1 MYVEHVIYV
10 GDLDPPEAG
19 TLFTL
24 NTLFTLG
31 SLGPS
36 RGRYVIYVEYV
47 IYVGLLEPC
56 GNVPPGRLNVRCG
69 HVDPSKPITLNTL
82 FTLFTLKDVSTWN
95 NVVQRGIT
103 YQRNGVGGCHPSC
116 NLTSVEIENL

>member
-31 SLGPS
+31 AGPAATYR
-36 RGRYVIYVEYV
+36 RGA
-47 IYVGLLEPC
+47 
-56 GNVPPGRLNVRCG
+56 
-69 HVDPSKPITLNTL
+69 L
-82 FTLFTLKDVSTWN
+82 FTLRPLAILPPV
-95 NVVQRGIT
+95 R
-103 YQRNGVGGCHPSC
+103 
-116 NLTSVEIENL
+116 

>member
-31 SLGPS
+31 AGPAATYRRGALFRFPHAVSCWPAYGAISLGSSIS
-36 RGRYVIYVEYV
+36 RHLDASIWRTKKKRFDTWKNNAC
-47 IYVGLLEPC
+47 LD
-56 GNVPPGRLNVRCG
+56 
-69 HVDPSKPITLNTL
+69 DP
-82 FTLFTLKDVSTWN
+82 DD
-95 NVVQRGIT
+95 
-103 YQRNGVGGCHPSC
+103 YQYSC
-116 NLTSVEIENL
+116 

>member
-31 SLGPS
+31 AGPAATY
-36 RGRYVIYVEYV
+36 RRA
-47 IYVGLLEPC
+47 
-56 GNVPPGRLNVRCG
+56 VPRL
-69 HVDPSKPITLNTL
+69 PKLPKLPKMT
-82 FTLFTLKDVSTWN
+82 
-95 NVVQRGIT
+95 
-103 YQRNGVGGCHPSC
+103 
-116 NLTSVEIENL
+116 